1 MIKTT
6 ITAGTITIM
15 STLVAFSDSVI
26 ADNKKTS
33 TAINEGYTINYKV
46 VGEGE
51 PIVLLFGFGMSLE
64 EWFQFG
70 YVDTLSE
77 KYKVIAI
84 DPRGHGKSCSPTAS
98 EAYTLKKL
106 SSDIISVLDQI
117 NVNKAFIYGY
127 SLGAKIALG
136 VAEYYPERLMGLI
149 LGGFEI
155 NSNVDLSNDIVISTL
170 RSGGIKWRALWESLM
185 DVPTPM
191 RLRLENV
198 HTKSLIALRTQ
209 EAKWDSFKELL
220 SRIKI
225 PTLLI
230 VAENCFSR
238 EDMIKASK
246 LIRNAELHI
255 VQGEDHFTLVNH
267 MDKAINKIIDFL

>member
-1 MIKTT
+1 MQTPT
-6 ITAGTITIM
+6 I
-15 STLVAFSDSVI
+15 
-26 ADNKKTS
+26 KKTN

-46 VGEGE
+46 VGEGK

-64 EWFQFG
+64 AWFQFG
-70 YVDTLSE
+70 YADTLSA

-106 SSDIISVLDQI
+106 SSDIVSVLDQI
-117 NVNKAFIYGY
+117 HVDQAYIYGY

-149 LGGFEI
+149 LGGFEV
-155 NSNVDLSNDIVISTL
+155 NSNVDLSNGIVISTL
-170 RSGGIKWRALWESLM
+170 RIGRTEWRELWESLM
-185 DVPTPM
+185 DVPAPM
-191 RLRLENV
+191 GFRLENV
-198 HTKSLIALRTQ
+198 HTSSLIALRTQ
-209 EAKWDSFKELL
+209 EAKWGSFKQLL
-220 SRIKI
+220 SRIRI

-238 EDMIKASK
+238 EDMIQASK
-246 LIRNAELHI
+246 ILSNAELHI
-255 VQGEDHFTLVNH
+255 VRGEDHFTLINH
-267 MDKAINKIIDFL
+267 MDKAISKIIDFL

>member
-1 MIKTT
+1 MQTPT
-6 ITAGTITIM
+6 
-15 STLVAFSDSVI
+15 
-26 ADNKKTS
+26 KKMN

-46 VGEGE
+46 VGEGK

-84 DPRGHGKSCSPTAS
+84 DPRGHGKSCSPKVT

-117 NVNKAFIYGY
+117 HVDQAYIYGY

-136 VAEYYPERLMGLI
+136 VTKYYPERLMGLI

-170 RSGGIKWRALWESLM
+170 RLGRTEWRELWDSLM

-191 RLRLENV
+191 GFRLENV
-198 HTKSLIALRTQ
+198 HTRSLIALRTQ
-209 EAKWDSFKELL
+209 EAKWDSFKQLL

-238 EDMIKASK
+238 EDIIKASK
-246 LIRNAELHI
+246 LIGNAELHI
-255 VQGEDHFTLVNH
+255 VQGEDHFTLINH
-267 MDKAINKIIDFL
+267 MDKALNKIIEFI

>member
-1 MIKTT
+1 M
-6 ITAGTITIM
+6 
-15 STLVAFSDSVI
+15 AFSDNAI
-26 ADNKKTS
+26 ADNKKTGI
-33 TAINEGYTINYKV
+33 AMNEGYTINYKV
-46 VGEGE
+46 VGQGK

-84 DPRGHGKSCSPTAS
+84 DPRGHGKSSSPIVS
-98 EAYTLKKL
+98 EAYTLKRL
-106 SSDIISVLDQI
+106 SSDVISVLDQI

-136 VAEYYPERLMGLI
+136 VAEYYPKRLMGLI

-155 NSNVDLSNDIVISTL
+155 NANVDLSNDILISTL
-170 RSGGIKWRALWESLM
+170 RTGGTEWRKLWESLM
-185 DVPTPM
+185 DVPAPM
-191 RLRLENV
+191 GLRLENA
-198 HTKSLIALRTQ
+198 HTNSLITLRMQ
-209 EAKWDSFKELL
+209 EAKWDSFKPVL
-220 SRIKI
+220 SEIKI

-246 LIRNAELHI
+246 LISNAELYI
-255 VQGEDHFTLVNH
+255 VQNEGHFTLINH
-267 MDKAINKIIDFL
+267 MEKAISKIIDFL